1 MKTSSGIALLIFFV
15 VTTNLQ
21 AAAPFCGELDPAG
34 QYGPFDY
41 SNAEHRKQ
49 YLGIVEAHH
58 FTEKVEKLIEGES
71 SSIGGDLNYTLMAF
85 PNHYRALVAMTKL
98 ALREKTAHVER
109 TSYAVE
115 CYFDRAIRFK
125 ASDGMVRMIY
135 GNYLRKIR
143 RPDDAL
149 EQYHVAVD
157 LQPKNANIIY
167 NLGLLY
173 LETKDYEQATVYA
186 KKAYKLDFPLP
197 GLRNQL
203 MKTGKWDG
211 KLDEEARDEA
221 EGNVDEKID
230 VEP

>member
-21 AAAPFCGELDPAG
+21 AAGPFCGELKPPG
-34 QYGPFDY
+34 QYGPYDY
-41 SNAEHRKQ
+41 SNAQHRKQ
-49 YLGIVEAHH
+49 YLEIVEQHH
-58 FTEKVEKLIEGES
+58 FPEHVEKLIRGETGFM
-71 SSIGGDLNYTLMAF
+71 GGDLDYTLRAF
-85 PNHYRALVAMTKL
+85 PNHYRALIAMAKYG
-98 ALREKTAHVER
+98 LREKTARVKGANY
-109 TSYAVE
+109 TVE

-135 GNYLRKIR
+135 GNYLRKIG

-149 EQYHVAVD
+149 EQYHVAVN
-157 LQPKNANIIY
+157 LQPKNANFNY

-173 LETKDYEQATVYA
+173 LKRKDYEQATVYA
-186 KKAYKLDFPLP
+186 KKAYKLGFPLP

-211 KLDEEARDEA
+211 KLDENLDA
-221 EGNVDEKID
+221 ES
-230 VEP
+230 